1 MLDKTRH
8 GKTISVQNLFIEVNF
23 NQLLSVYFRGLLMTE
38 TEPKWTWVPN
48 ERLGDLYFEQAYADF
63 DAFIE
68 DKWQW
73 EHEDYHDDDEV
84 IYQQIEGGD
93 FFTFC
98 GKAHVFDGAEINSAL
113 YYRGQ
118 NLIGLTLAAFKS
130 CFTAADDWKLVGW
143 NECYTSELLGVFV
156 HLRDDKVESLYYYN
170 DCFPDEQAQNAMI
183 NTAEPPWTWW
193 PNLRVG
199 DLYFEQGYANFNA
212 FIADKELDPDHGFP
226 DDDISAY
233 RQTATGNYFVFQGKE
248 HLFVNAIIY
257 SETHYQGQNLIGLT
271 LSAFKSCFAEIND
284 WKVTEQ
290 NEFHTS
296 EALNATM
303 WLEDGKVASVSLS
316 GDCADD

>member
-1 MLDKTRH
+1 
-8 GKTISVQNLFIEVNF
+8 
-23 NQLLSVYFRGLLMTE
+23 MTE
-38 TEPKWTWVPN
+38 TEPQWTWVPN

-63 DAFIE
+63 EAFIE

-73 EHEDYHDDDEV
+73 EHEDYRDDDEV
-84 IYQQIEGGD
+84 IYQQREGGD

-98 GKAHVFDGAEINSAL
+98 GEAHVFNGAEINSAL

-130 CFTAADDWKLVGW
+130 CFAAADDWKLDGW

-156 HLRDDKVESLYYYN
+156 HLSDGKVGSLYYYN
-170 DCFPDEQAQNAMI
+170 DYFPDEQAQNAI
-183 NTAEPPWTWW
+183 ITTAEPPWTWW

-199 DLYFEQGYANFNA
+199 DLYFGQAYANFDT
-212 FIADKELDPDHGFP
+212 FIVGKESDLDHGSP

-233 RQTATGNYFVFQGKE
+233 RQTENGDYFMFQGKE

-257 SETHYQGQNLIGLT
+257 SETHYQSQNLIGLT
-271 LSAFKSCFAEIND
+271 LSAFKSCFAEIDD
-284 WKVTEQ
+284 WKRTEQ
-290 NEFHTS
+290 NESHTS
-296 EALNATM
+296 QALNAM
-303 WLEDGKVASVSLS
+303 VWLEDDKVASVSLS

>member
-1 MLDKTRH
+1 
-8 GKTISVQNLFIEVNF
+8 
-23 NQLLSVYFRGLLMTE
+23 MTE
-38 TEPKWTWVPN
+38 TEPQWTWVPN
-48 ERLGDLYFEQAYADF
+48 ERLGNLYFEQAYADF

-73 EHEDYHDDDEV
+73 EHEGYHDDDEA
-84 IYQQIEGGD
+84 IYQQREGGD

-98 GKAHVFDGAEINSAL
+98 GKAHIFDGAEINSAL

-130 CFTAADDWKLVGW
+130 CFAAADDWKLDGW
-143 NECYTSELLGVFV
+143 DECYTSALLGVFV
-156 HLRDDKVESLYYYN
+156 HLSDGKVESLYYYN
-170 DCFPDEQAQNAMI
+170 DCFPDEQAQNTTI
-183 NTAEPPWTWW
+183 NTAEPAWTWC

-199 DLYFEQGYANFNA
+199 DLYFEQAYANFDA
-212 FIADKELDPDHGFP
+212 FTADKELDPDHGCP

-233 RQTATGNYFVFQGKE
+233 RQTASGDYFVFQGKE

>member
-1 MLDKTRH
+1 
-8 GKTISVQNLFIEVNF
+8 
-23 NQLLSVYFRGLLMTE
+23 MTE

-48 ERLGDLYFEQAYADF
+48 ERLGNLYFEQAYADF

-73 EHEDYHDDDEV
+73 EHEDYCDDDEA
-84 IYQQIEGGD
+84 IYQQREGGD

-98 GKAHVFDGAEINSAL
+98 DEAHVFNGAEINSAL

-130 CFTAADDWKLVGW
+130 CFAADDWKLDGRD
-143 NECYTSELLGVFV
+143 ECHTSALLGVFV
-156 HLRDDKVESLYYYN
+156 HLSDGKVKSLYYYN
-170 DCFPDEQAQNAMI
+170 DGFPDEQAQNAII
-183 NTAEPPWTWW
+183 NTAEPPWTWC

-199 DLYFEQGYANFNA
+199 DLYFEQAYANFDA
-212 FIADKELDPDHGFP
+212 FTADKELDPDYGYS

-233 RQTATGNYFVFQGKE
+233 RQTTSGDYFVFQGKE
-248 HLFVNAIIY
+248 HLFVNASIY

-284 WKVTEQ
+284 WRITEQ
-290 NEFHTS
+290 NECHIS
-296 EALNATM
+296 KALNAVV

-316 GDCADD
+316 GDCAED

>member
-1 MLDKTRH
+1 
-8 GKTISVQNLFIEVNF
+8 
-23 NQLLSVYFRGLLMTE
+23 MTE

-73 EHEDYHDDDEV
+73 EHEGYHDDDEA
-84 IYQQIEGGD
+84 IYQQREGGD

-98 GKAHVFDGAEINSAL
+98 GEAHIFDGAEINSAL

-130 CFTAADDWKLVGW
+130 CFAAADDWKLDGW
-143 NECYTSELLGVFV
+143 DECYTSALLGVIV
-156 HLRDDKVESLYYYN
+156 HLSDGKVESLYYYN
-170 DCFPDEQAQNAMI
+170 DCFPDEQAQNTTI
-183 NTAEPPWTWW
+183 NTAEPAWTWC

-199 DLYFEQGYANFNA
+199 DLYFEQAYANFDA
-212 FIADKELDPDHGFP
+212 FTADKHLDTDHGCP

-233 RQTATGNYFVFQGKE
+233 RQTASGDYFVFQGKE

-271 LSAFKSCFAEIND
+271 LSAFKSCFAEIDD
-284 WKVTEQ
+284 WRITEQ
-290 NEFHTS
+290 NECHTS
-296 EALNATM
+296 EALNAM
-303 WLEDGKVASVSLS
+303 VWLENGRVASVSLS